1 MGTSGDN
8 GALGLANQQLVD
20 VLGATTPDIQ
30 LANMVYSLMA
40 GAFMVA
46 GGLVGTIIGWRTN
59 FRLGAALCAAG
70 ELVMALSPNMTIFI
84 WGGRILVGFGA
95 SFMIPSVLG
104 LIPFIYHGKNRVLA
118 FGCIGAASGLS
129 AFLPLFL
136 GIVMQFG
143 GFRITFGALAVYFA
157 LVLLLSFKLPAIEKP
172 AEKLKF
178 DGLGTGI
185 AATGLFLFLV
195 GLSRISAWG
204 LIEPFAECPFTIFG
218 ISPALPMAVLGLIL
232 LVILVPV
239 EKRVEQKNG
248 IALLPQSFL
257 KTPQVRAGLVASAI
271 TFFFMGVQA
280 ILLSPYLQLVAGW
293 SPVLMGVMALAVG
306 IPTFIFS
313 LGIPKFLPNANPR
326 RVIQVGYIVMA
337 SAFIPMAFSLHGSE
351 VNGLMWVGLAVAGAG
366 AGIVSAQ
373 ANNIVALAVNERDAS
388 QSGGIQ
394 TTMRNVG
401 QAIGVAAIG
410 AVLLFGITANID
422 NAMADSPV
430 ITPEVRTAVAER
442 NISLMGDEQ
451 FEQTIADIPM
461 TDEQRTELVQLNS
474 DARIESTIT
483 SYVVS
488 GVLILLGL
496 FTTRW
501 ITIFKKEEDGKE
513 ETIVRPRRPTSC
525 PSSRSSTARCNR
537 ERLKGKFMKRLF
549 TMPPS
554 SPWST
559 INDTADALLVDDDGR
574 IAYIGTL
581 EEARRL
587 AEDAEEVDLGGA
599 AVLPRA
605 IDPHSHFTGA
615 LQYLLYADLSECT
628 SFAEITETLKKFA
641 AERNIGP
648 DGVIMGNGYDQNNLI
663 EQRHPDKSI
672 LNAVSEDVPVSS
684 RTCPTTW
691 AGQRLPAEAGRHHA
705 HHARPRGRP
714 LRTHERHRRLG
725 RLRRGAGGHEPLL
738 RRDHSPLGPGLRGHG
753 ARHAAH
759 LPGARRD
766 HLPGRRHRAR
776 HGQSAG
782 GPRPRR
788 PAEDGHREL
797 SHVGL
802 GRDGHARRQRR
813 IRQPE
818 LHRALPLRWPED
830 VPRRL
835 APGADRL
842 DDRAL
847 RGGPRR
853 REGLGGLQHHDRR
866 GCHRLREDGH
876 RLQPP
881 ASVPLQ
887 RRRGGRPASAR
898 VRDGARRV
906 GQPREGGPAPGD
918 DPRPDGAHRPVREDG
933 GNRHDPLDLS
943 SPRTC
948 GTGATRTCGTWVLC
962 AAAA

>member
-1 MGTSGDN
+1 MAKSKATHPEGGVEKFLVLPIIVLILAQMGTSGDN

-70 ELVMALSPNMTIFI
+70 ELVMALSPNMTNFI

-143 GFRITFGALAVYFA
+143 GFRVTFGALAVYFA

-185 AATGLFLFLV
+185 AA
-195 GLSRISAWG
+195 WG

-218 ISPALPMAVLGLIL
+218 ISPALPMAILGLIL

-313 LGIPKFLPNANPR
+313 LGIPKFMPNANPR

-337 SAFIPMAFSLHGSE
+337 CAFIPMAFSLHGSE
-351 VNGLMWVGLAVAGAG
+351 VNGLMWLGLAVAGAG

-430 ITPEVRTAVAER
+430 ITPEIRTAVAER
-442 NISLMGDEQ
+442 NISLMGDAQ

-461 TDEQRTELVQLNS
+461 DDAQRAELVQLNS
-474 DARIESTIT
+474 DARIQSTIT

-513 ETIVRPRRPTSC
+513 ETIV
-525 PSSRSSTARCNR
+525 A
-537 ERLKGKFMKRLF
+537 E
-549 TMPPS
+549 
-554 SPWST
+554 
-559 INDTADALLVDDDGR
+559 TADEMPFEPVVD
-574 IAYIGTL
+574 
-581 EEARRL
+581 
-587 AEDAEEVDLGGA
+587 
-599 AVLPRA
+599 
-605 IDPHSHFTGA
+605 
-615 LQYLLYADLSECT
+615 
-628 SFAEITETLKKFA
+628 
-641 AERNIGP
+641 
-648 DGVIMGNGYDQNNLI
+648 
-663 EQRHPDKSI
+663 
-672 LNAVSEDVPVSS
+672 
-684 RTCPTTW
+684 
-691 AGQRLPAEAGRHHA
+691 
-705 HHARPRGRP
+705 
-714 LRTHERHRRLG
+714 
-725 RLRRGAGGHEPLL
+725 
-738 RRDHSPLGPGLRGHG
+738 
-753 ARHAAH
+753 
-759 LPGARRD
+759 
-766 HLPGRRHRAR
+766 
-776 HGQSAG
+776 
-782 GPRPRR
+782 
-788 PAEDGHREL
+788 REM
-797 SHVGL
+797 
-802 GRDGHARRQRR
+802 
-813 IRQPE
+813 
-818 LHRALPLRWPED
+818 
-830 VPRRL
+830 
-835 APGADRL
+835 
-842 DDRAL
+842 
-847 RGGPRR
+847 
-853 REGLGGLQHHDRR
+853 
-866 GCHRLREDGH
+866 
-876 RLQPP
+876 
-881 ASVPLQ
+881 
-887 RRRGGRPASAR
+887 
-898 VRDGARRV
+898 
-906 GQPREGGPAPGD
+906 
-918 DPRPDGAHRPVREDG
+918 
-933 GNRHDPLDLS
+933 
-943 SPRTC
+943 
-948 GTGATRTCGTWVLC
+948 
-962 AAAA
+962 

>member
-1 MGTSGDN
+1 
-8 GALGLANQQLVD
+8 
-20 VLGATTPDIQ
+20 
-30 LANMVYSLMA
+30 
-40 GAFMVA
+40 
-46 GGLVGTIIGWRTN
+46 
-59 FRLGAALCAAG
+59 
-70 ELVMALSPNMTIFI
+70 
-84 WGGRILVGFGA
+84 
-95 SFMIPSVLG
+95 MIPSVLG

-143 GFRITFGALAVYFA
+143 GFRVTFGALAVYFA

-313 LGIPKFLPNANPR
+313 LGIPKFMPNANPR

-337 SAFIPMAFSLHGSE
+337 CAFIPMAFSLHGSE

-430 ITPEVRTAVAER
+430 ITPEIRTAVAER
-442 NISLMGDEQ
+442 NISLMGDAQ

-461 TDEQRTELVQLNS
+461 DDAQRAELVQLNS
-474 DARIESTIT
+474 DARIQSTIT

-513 ETIVRPRRPTSC
+513 ETIV
-525 PSSRSSTARCNR
+525 A
-537 ERLKGKFMKRLF
+537 E
-549 TMPPS
+549 
-554 SPWST
+554 
-559 INDTADALLVDDDGR
+559 TADEMPFEPVVD
-574 IAYIGTL
+574 
-581 EEARRL
+581 
-587 AEDAEEVDLGGA
+587 
-599 AVLPRA
+599 
-605 IDPHSHFTGA
+605 
-615 LQYLLYADLSECT
+615 
-628 SFAEITETLKKFA
+628 
-641 AERNIGP
+641 
-648 DGVIMGNGYDQNNLI
+648 
-663 EQRHPDKSI
+663 
-672 LNAVSEDVPVSS
+672 
-684 RTCPTTW
+684 
-691 AGQRLPAEAGRHHA
+691 
-705 HHARPRGRP
+705 
-714 LRTHERHRRLG
+714 
-725 RLRRGAGGHEPLL
+725 
-738 RRDHSPLGPGLRGHG
+738 
-753 ARHAAH
+753 
-759 LPGARRD
+759 
-766 HLPGRRHRAR
+766 
-776 HGQSAG
+776 
-782 GPRPRR
+782 
-788 PAEDGHREL
+788 REM
-797 SHVGL
+797 
-802 GRDGHARRQRR
+802 
-813 IRQPE
+813 
-818 LHRALPLRWPED
+818 
-830 VPRRL
+830 
-835 APGADRL
+835 
-842 DDRAL
+842 
-847 RGGPRR
+847 
-853 REGLGGLQHHDRR
+853 
-866 GCHRLREDGH
+866 
-876 RLQPP
+876 
-881 ASVPLQ
+881 
-887 RRRGGRPASAR
+887 
-898 VRDGARRV
+898 
-906 GQPREGGPAPGD
+906 
-918 DPRPDGAHRPVREDG
+918 
-933 GNRHDPLDLS
+933 
-943 SPRTC
+943 
-948 GTGATRTCGTWVLC
+948 
-962 AAAA
+962 

>member
-1 MGTSGDN
+1 MAKSKTTHPEGGVEKFLVLPIIVLILAQMGTSGDN

-271 TFFFMGVQA
+271 TFFFMGV
-280 ILLSPYLQLVAGW
+280 
-293 SPVLMGVMALAVG
+293 MALAVG

-313 LGIPKFLPNANPR
+313 LGIPKFMPNANPR

-513 ETIVRPRRPTSC
+513 ETIV
-525 PSSRSSTARCNR
+525 A
-537 ERLKGKFMKRLF
+537 E
-549 TMPPS
+549 
-554 SPWST
+554 
-559 INDTADALLVDDDGR
+559 TADEMPFEPVVD
-574 IAYIGTL
+574 
-581 EEARRL
+581 
-587 AEDAEEVDLGGA
+587 
-599 AVLPRA
+599 
-605 IDPHSHFTGA
+605 
-615 LQYLLYADLSECT
+615 
-628 SFAEITETLKKFA
+628 
-641 AERNIGP
+641 
-648 DGVIMGNGYDQNNLI
+648 
-663 EQRHPDKSI
+663 
-672 LNAVSEDVPVSS
+672 
-684 RTCPTTW
+684 
-691 AGQRLPAEAGRHHA
+691 
-705 HHARPRGRP
+705 
-714 LRTHERHRRLG
+714 
-725 RLRRGAGGHEPLL
+725 
-738 RRDHSPLGPGLRGHG
+738 
-753 ARHAAH
+753 
-759 LPGARRD
+759 
-766 HLPGRRHRAR
+766 
-776 HGQSAG
+776 
-782 GPRPRR
+782 
-788 PAEDGHREL
+788 REM
-797 SHVGL
+797 
-802 GRDGHARRQRR
+802 
-813 IRQPE
+813 
-818 LHRALPLRWPED
+818 
-830 VPRRL
+830 
-835 APGADRL
+835 
-842 DDRAL
+842 
-847 RGGPRR
+847 
-853 REGLGGLQHHDRR
+853 
-866 GCHRLREDGH
+866 
-876 RLQPP
+876 
-881 ASVPLQ
+881 
-887 RRRGGRPASAR
+887 
-898 VRDGARRV
+898 
-906 GQPREGGPAPGD
+906 
-918 DPRPDGAHRPVREDG
+918 
-933 GNRHDPLDLS
+933 
-943 SPRTC
+943 
-948 GTGATRTCGTWVLC
+948 
-962 AAAA
+962 

>member
-1 MGTSGDN
+1 M
-8 GALGLANQQLVD
+8 
-20 VLGATTPDIQ
+20 
-30 LANMVYSLMA
+30 
-40 GAFMVA
+40 
-46 GGLVGTIIGWRTN
+46 
-59 FRLGAALCAAG
+59 
-70 ELVMALSPNMTIFI
+70 
-84 WGGRILVGFGA
+84 
-95 SFMIPSVLG
+95 
-104 LIPFIYHGKNRVLA
+104 LA

-143 GFRITFGALAVYFA
+143 GFRVTFGALAVYFA

-218 ISPALPMAVLGLIL
+218 ISPALPMAILGLIL

-313 LGIPKFLPNANPR
+313 LGIPKFMPNANPR

-337 SAFIPMAFSLHGSE
+337 CAFIPMAFSLHGSE
-351 VNGLMWVGLAVAGAG
+351 VNGLMWLGLAVAGAG

-430 ITPEVRTAVAER
+430 ITPEIRTAVAER
-442 NISLMGDEQ
+442 NISLMGDAQ

-461 TDEQRTELVQLNS
+461 DDAQRAELVQLNS
-474 DARIESTIT
+474 DARIQSTIT

-513 ETIVRPRRPTSC
+513 ETIV
-525 PSSRSSTARCNR
+525 A
-537 ERLKGKFMKRLF
+537 E
-549 TMPPS
+549 
-554 SPWST
+554 
-559 INDTADALLVDDDGR
+559 TADEMPFEPVVD
-574 IAYIGTL
+574 
-581 EEARRL
+581 
-587 AEDAEEVDLGGA
+587 
-599 AVLPRA
+599 
-605 IDPHSHFTGA
+605 
-615 LQYLLYADLSECT
+615 
-628 SFAEITETLKKFA
+628 
-641 AERNIGP
+641 
-648 DGVIMGNGYDQNNLI
+648 
-663 EQRHPDKSI
+663 
-672 LNAVSEDVPVSS
+672 
-684 RTCPTTW
+684 
-691 AGQRLPAEAGRHHA
+691 
-705 HHARPRGRP
+705 
-714 LRTHERHRRLG
+714 
-725 RLRRGAGGHEPLL
+725 
-738 RRDHSPLGPGLRGHG
+738 
-753 ARHAAH
+753 
-759 LPGARRD
+759 
-766 HLPGRRHRAR
+766 
-776 HGQSAG
+776 
-782 GPRPRR
+782 
-788 PAEDGHREL
+788 REM
-797 SHVGL
+797 
-802 GRDGHARRQRR
+802 
-813 IRQPE
+813 
-818 LHRALPLRWPED
+818 
-830 VPRRL
+830 
-835 APGADRL
+835 
-842 DDRAL
+842 
-847 RGGPRR
+847 
-853 REGLGGLQHHDRR
+853 
-866 GCHRLREDGH
+866 
-876 RLQPP
+876 
-881 ASVPLQ
+881 
-887 RRRGGRPASAR
+887 
-898 VRDGARRV
+898 
-906 GQPREGGPAPGD
+906 
-918 DPRPDGAHRPVREDG
+918 
-933 GNRHDPLDLS
+933 
-943 SPRTC
+943 
-948 GTGATRTCGTWVLC
+948 
-962 AAAA
+962 

>member
-1 MGTSGDN
+1 M
-8 GALGLANQQLVD
+8 
-20 VLGATTPDIQ
+20 
-30 LANMVYSLMA
+30 
-40 GAFMVA
+40 
-46 GGLVGTIIGWRTN
+46 
-59 FRLGAALCAAG
+59 
-70 ELVMALSPNMTIFI
+70 
-84 WGGRILVGFGA
+84 
-95 SFMIPSVLG
+95 
-104 LIPFIYHGKNRVLA
+104 LA

-313 LGIPKFLPNANPR
+313 LGIPKFMPNANPR

-501 ITIFKKEEDGKE
+501 ITIFKKDEDGKE
-513 ETIVRPRRPTSC
+513 ETIV
-525 PSSRSSTARCNR
+525 A
-537 ERLKGKFMKRLF
+537 E
-549 TMPPS
+549 
-554 SPWST
+554 
-559 INDTADALLVDDDGR
+559 TADEMPFEPVVD
-574 IAYIGTL
+574 
-581 EEARRL
+581 
-587 AEDAEEVDLGGA
+587 
-599 AVLPRA
+599 
-605 IDPHSHFTGA
+605 
-615 LQYLLYADLSECT
+615 
-628 SFAEITETLKKFA
+628 
-641 AERNIGP
+641 
-648 DGVIMGNGYDQNNLI
+648 
-663 EQRHPDKSI
+663 
-672 LNAVSEDVPVSS
+672 
-684 RTCPTTW
+684 
-691 AGQRLPAEAGRHHA
+691 
-705 HHARPRGRP
+705 
-714 LRTHERHRRLG
+714 
-725 RLRRGAGGHEPLL
+725 
-738 RRDHSPLGPGLRGHG
+738 
-753 ARHAAH
+753 
-759 LPGARRD
+759 
-766 HLPGRRHRAR
+766 
-776 HGQSAG
+776 
-782 GPRPRR
+782 
-788 PAEDGHREL
+788 REM
-797 SHVGL
+797 
-802 GRDGHARRQRR
+802 
-813 IRQPE
+813 
-818 LHRALPLRWPED
+818 
-830 VPRRL
+830 
-835 APGADRL
+835 
-842 DDRAL
+842 
-847 RGGPRR
+847 
-853 REGLGGLQHHDRR
+853 
-866 GCHRLREDGH
+866 
-876 RLQPP
+876 
-881 ASVPLQ
+881 
-887 RRRGGRPASAR
+887 
-898 VRDGARRV
+898 
-906 GQPREGGPAPGD
+906 
-918 DPRPDGAHRPVREDG
+918 
-933 GNRHDPLDLS
+933 
-943 SPRTC
+943 
-948 GTGATRTCGTWVLC
+948 
-962 AAAA
+962 

>member
-1 MGTSGDN
+1 MVKSKATHPEGGVEKFLVLPIIVLILAQMGTSGDN

-59 FRLGAALCAAG
+59 FRLGGALCAAG

-143 GFRITFGALAVYFA
+143 GFRVTFGALAVYFA

-218 ISPALPMAVLGLIL
+218 ISPALPMAILGLIL

-313 LGIPKFLPNANPR
+313 LGIPKFMPNANPR

-337 SAFIPMAFSLHGSE
+337 CAFIPMAFSLHGSE
-351 VNGLMWVGLAVAGAG
+351 VNGLMWLGLAVAGAG

-430 ITPEVRTAVAER
+430 ITPEIRTAVAER
-442 NISLMGDEQ
+442 NISLMGDAQ

-461 TDEQRTELVQLNS
+461 DDAQRAELVQLNS
-474 DARIESTIT
+474 DARIQSTIT

-513 ETIVRPRRPTSC
+513 ETIV
-525 PSSRSSTARCNR
+525 A
-537 ERLKGKFMKRLF
+537 E
-549 TMPPS
+549 
-554 SPWST
+554 
-559 INDTADALLVDDDGR
+559 TADEMPFEPVVD
-574 IAYIGTL
+574 
-581 EEARRL
+581 
-587 AEDAEEVDLGGA
+587 
-599 AVLPRA
+599 
-605 IDPHSHFTGA
+605 
-615 LQYLLYADLSECT
+615 
-628 SFAEITETLKKFA
+628 
-641 AERNIGP
+641 
-648 DGVIMGNGYDQNNLI
+648 
-663 EQRHPDKSI
+663 
-672 LNAVSEDVPVSS
+672 
-684 RTCPTTW
+684 
-691 AGQRLPAEAGRHHA
+691 
-705 HHARPRGRP
+705 
-714 LRTHERHRRLG
+714 
-725 RLRRGAGGHEPLL
+725 
-738 RRDHSPLGPGLRGHG
+738 
-753 ARHAAH
+753 
-759 LPGARRD
+759 
-766 HLPGRRHRAR
+766 
-776 HGQSAG
+776 
-782 GPRPRR
+782 
-788 PAEDGHREL
+788 REM
-797 SHVGL
+797 
-802 GRDGHARRQRR
+802 
-813 IRQPE
+813 
-818 LHRALPLRWPED
+818 
-830 VPRRL
+830 
-835 APGADRL
+835 
-842 DDRAL
+842 
-847 RGGPRR
+847 
-853 REGLGGLQHHDRR
+853 
-866 GCHRLREDGH
+866 
-876 RLQPP
+876 
-881 ASVPLQ
+881 
-887 RRRGGRPASAR
+887 
-898 VRDGARRV
+898 
-906 GQPREGGPAPGD
+906 
-918 DPRPDGAHRPVREDG
+918 
-933 GNRHDPLDLS
+933 
-943 SPRTC
+943 
-948 GTGATRTCGTWVLC
+948 
-962 AAAA
+962 

>member
-1 MGTSGDN
+1 MAKSKTTHPEGGVEKFLVLPIIVLILAQMGTSGDN

-293 SPVLMGVMALAVG
+293 SPVLMG
-306 IPTFIFS
+306 
-313 LGIPKFLPNANPR
+313 
-326 RVIQVGYIVMA
+326 
-337 SAFIPMAFSLHGSE
+337 
-351 VNGLMWVGLAVAGAG
+351 
-366 AGIVSAQ
+366 
-373 ANNIVALAVNERDAS
+373 
-388 QSGGIQ
+388 
-394 TTMRNVG
+394 
-401 QAIGVAAIG
+401 
-410 AVLLFGITANID
+410 
-422 NAMADSPV
+422 
-430 ITPEVRTAVAER
+430 
-442 NISLMGDEQ
+442 DEQ

-501 ITIFKKEEDGKE
+501 ITIFKKDEDGKE
-513 ETIVRPRRPTSC
+513 ETIV
-525 PSSRSSTARCNR
+525 A
-537 ERLKGKFMKRLF
+537 E
-549 TMPPS
+549 
-554 SPWST
+554 
-559 INDTADALLVDDDGR
+559 TADEMPFEPVVD
-574 IAYIGTL
+574 
-581 EEARRL
+581 
-587 AEDAEEVDLGGA
+587 
-599 AVLPRA
+599 
-605 IDPHSHFTGA
+605 
-615 LQYLLYADLSECT
+615 
-628 SFAEITETLKKFA
+628 
-641 AERNIGP
+641 
-648 DGVIMGNGYDQNNLI
+648 
-663 EQRHPDKSI
+663 
-672 LNAVSEDVPVSS
+672 
-684 RTCPTTW
+684 
-691 AGQRLPAEAGRHHA
+691 
-705 HHARPRGRP
+705 
-714 LRTHERHRRLG
+714 
-725 RLRRGAGGHEPLL
+725 
-738 RRDHSPLGPGLRGHG
+738 
-753 ARHAAH
+753 
-759 LPGARRD
+759 
-766 HLPGRRHRAR
+766 
-776 HGQSAG
+776 
-782 GPRPRR
+782 
-788 PAEDGHREL
+788 REM
-797 SHVGL
+797 
-802 GRDGHARRQRR
+802 
-813 IRQPE
+813 
-818 LHRALPLRWPED
+818 
-830 VPRRL
+830 
-835 APGADRL
+835 
-842 DDRAL
+842 
-847 RGGPRR
+847 
-853 REGLGGLQHHDRR
+853 
-866 GCHRLREDGH
+866 
-876 RLQPP
+876 
-881 ASVPLQ
+881 
-887 RRRGGRPASAR
+887 
-898 VRDGARRV
+898 
-906 GQPREGGPAPGD
+906 
-918 DPRPDGAHRPVREDG
+918 
-933 GNRHDPLDLS
+933 
-943 SPRTC
+943 
-948 GTGATRTCGTWVLC
+948 
-962 AAAA
+962 